1 MAWGI
6 HSAASITIAGTVNEA
21 KLQTIEVQE
30 VWIPRKI
37 VIFLSHSL
45 WLGNVRGH
53 MGAMN

>member
-1 MAWGI
+1 MAWGV

-30 VWIPRKI
+30 VWIPSKI

-45 WLGNVRGH
+45 RLGNVRGH